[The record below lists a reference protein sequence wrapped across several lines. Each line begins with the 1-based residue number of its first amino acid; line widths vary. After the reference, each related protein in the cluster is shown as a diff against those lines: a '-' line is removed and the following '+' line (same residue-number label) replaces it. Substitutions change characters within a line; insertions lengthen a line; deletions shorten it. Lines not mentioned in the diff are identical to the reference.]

1 MRNVTNYIGDNTKE
15 HVKLS
20 ICILGILILLANS
33 IVLYLSFLHAYF
45 YNNFMFISNINGYGE
60 AHIELIVLSM
70 ALIIAFFTALKM
82 ISVLTKRPVF

>member
-1 MRNVTNYIGDNTKE
+1 
-15 HVKLS
+15 
-20 ICILGILILLANS
+20 
-33 IVLYLSFLHAYF
+33 
-45 YNNFMFISNINGYGE
+45 MFIANINGYGE